1 MATITARRTENGELR
16 YQVKVRL
23 KGLPPQAA
31 TFRRKKEA
39 ERWAQATEAALRE
52 RRYFKAAESER
63 RTVAELIDRYMREI
77 LPTKRSARSQR
88 AQLLWWR
95 RELGSLTLA
104 DLTPATIADC
114 RDRLARGETPSGKK
128 ASPASQVR
136 YLAALSHTFTV
147 AVREWGWLDDNPVR
161 KVRRPTEPRG
171 RVRFLSE
178 KERTALLGACKRS
191 PNPLLYPLVVLALAT
206 GARLGELL
214 SLRWPDVDLARG
226 VARLARTKNGEP
238 RTLPLTGYA
247 LAVLKARAAERRS
260 DTNLLFPSE
269 HGRTPATLR
278 KPWETALAQAGI
290 ENFRFHDLRHTAA
303 SYLAMTG
310 ATPTDIAA
318 VLGHKTLAM
327 VKRYAHLSDQHVS
340 QVVARM
346 NESIF
351 PGPEGGQRAVQRWY
365 VPVASEEKQVNALI
379 GKEFRLPPTR

>member
-1 MATITARRTENGELR
+1 MATITARRTENGKR
-16 YQVKVRL
+16 HYQVKVRL
-23 KGLPPQAA
+23 KGYPPQAA

-63 RTVAELIDRYMREI
+63 HTAGELIDRYMREI

-95 RELGSLTLA
+95 DELGHLTLA
-104 DLTPATIADC
+104 DLTPAMIADC
-114 RDRLARGETPSGKK
+114 RDRLAKGETPSGKK

-136 YLAALSHTFTV
+136 YLAAFSHAFTV
-147 AVREWGWLDDNPVR
+147 AVREWGWLTENPVR
-161 KVRRPTEPRG
+161 NVRRPQEPHG
-171 RVRFLSE
+171 RVRFLSAE
-178 KERTALLGACKRS
+178 ERTALLAACKRDR
-191 PNPLLYPLVVLALAT
+191 NPLLYPLVVLALAT

-214 SLRWPDVDLARG
+214 GLRWAAVDLTRG

-238 RTLPLTGYA
+238 RTLPLTGHA
-247 LAVLKARAAERRS
+247 LAVLAARVAARPS
-260 DTNLLFPSE
+260 DTSFVFPSE

-278 KPWETALAQAGI
+278 KPWERALAEAGI

-351 PGPEGGQRAVQRWY
+351 PEA
-365 VPVASEEKQVNALI
+365 
-379 GKEFRLPPTR
+379 

>member
-1 MATITARRTENGELR
+1 MATITERKTENGERR

-23 KGLPPQAA
+23 KGYPAQAA
-31 TFRRKKEA
+31 TFHRKKEA
-39 ERWAQATEAALRE
+39 ERWAQSTEAALRE
-52 RRYFKAAESER
+52 RRYFKAAEAER
-63 RTVAELIDRYMREI
+63 RTVRETIDRYVKEI
-77 LPTKRSARSQR
+77 LPAKRSGRSQR
-88 AQLLWWR
+88 AQLLWWQE
-95 RELGSLTLA
+95 ELGHLSLA
-104 DLTPATIADC
+104 DLTPALIAEC
-114 RDRLARGETPSGKK
+114 RERLARGETPSGKP
-128 ASPASQVR
+128 ASPATQVR
-136 YLAALSHTFTV
+136 YLAALSHAVTV

-178 KERTALLGACKRS
+178 EERTALLAACERS
-191 PNPLLYPLVVLALAT
+191 RNPLLYPLVVLALAT

-214 SLRWPDVDLARG
+214 SLRWTDIDSARG

-238 RTLPLTGYA
+238 RTLPLTGHA
-247 LAVLKARAAERRS
+247 LAILKDRSVERPS
-260 DTNLLFPSE
+260 DTSFVFPSE

-278 KPWETALAQAGI
+278 KPWERALAEAEI

-340 QVVARM
+340 QVVTRM

-351 PGPEGGQRAVQRWY
+351 GSV
-365 VPVASEEKQVNALI
+365 S
-379 GKEFRLPPTR
+379 

>member
-1 MATITARRTENGELR
+1 MATITERRTENGKR
-16 YQVKVRL
+16 HYQVKVRL
-23 KGLPPQAA
+23 KGYPPQAA

-63 RTVAELIDRYMREI
+63 RTVGELIDRYMREV

-95 RELGSLTLA
+95 DELGHLTLA
-104 DLTPATIADC
+104 DLTPAMIADC
-114 RDRLARGETPSGKK
+114 RDRLAQGKTPSGKL

-136 YLAALSHTFTV
+136 YLAAFSHTFTV
-147 AVREWGWLDDNPVR
+147 AVREWGWLEDNPVQ

-178 KERTALLGACKRS
+178 KERTALLASCKEDR
-191 PNPLLYPLVVLALAT
+191 NPLLYPLVVLALGT

-214 SLRWPDVDLARG
+214 SLRWTDVDLTRG

-238 RTLPLTGYA
+238 RTLPLAGHVLVVLKA
-247 LAVLKARAAERRS
+247 LAVERGS
-260 DTNLLFPSE
+260 DANFVFPSE

-278 KPWETALAQAGI
+278 KPWERVLAEAGI
-290 ENFRFHDLRHTAA
+290 ENFRFHDLRHSAA
-303 SYLAMTG
+303 SYLAMMG

-351 PGPEGGQRAVQRWY
+351 PA
-365 VPVASEEKQVNALI
+365 A
-379 GKEFRLPPTR
+379 

>member
-1 MATITARRTENGELR
+1 MATITERRTENGKR
-16 YQVKVRL
+16 HYQVKVRL
-23 KGLPPQAA
+23 KGYPPQAA

-63 RTVAELIDRYMREI
+63 RTVGELIDRYMREI
-77 LPTKRSARSQR
+77 LPAKRSARSQR

-95 RELGSLTLA
+95 RELGHLTLA

-171 RVRFLSE
+171 RVRFLLE

-191 PNPLLYPLVVLALAT
+191 RNPLLYPLVVLALAT

-214 SLRWPDVDLARG
+214 SLRWSDVDLSRG

-238 RTLPLTGYA
+238 RTLPLIGHA
-247 LAVLKARAAERRS
+247 LAVLQTRAAEREN
-260 DTNLLFPSE
+260 DTSFLFPSE
-269 HGRTPATLR
+269 HGRTPATLQR
-278 KPWETALAQAGI
+278 PWKQALAEAGI
-290 ENFRFHDLRHTAA
+290 GNFRFHDLRHTAA

-318 VLGHKTLAM
+318 VLGHKTLSM

-351 PGPEGGQRAVQRWY
+351 PA
-365 VPVASEEKQVNALI
+365 
-379 GKEFRLPPTR
+379 T

>member
-1 MATITARRTENGELR
+1 MATITERRTETGGLR

-23 KGLPPQAA
+23 KGHPPQAA

-39 ERWAQATEAALRE
+39 ERWAQSTEAALRE

-63 RTVAELIDRYMREI
+63 RTVGEAIDRYMLEI
-77 LPTKRSARSQR
+77 LPTKRSGRSQR

-104 DLTPATIADC
+104 DLTPAAIADC
-114 RDRLARGETPSGKK
+114 RDRLARGETPSKK
-128 ASPASQVR
+128 PSTSATQVR
-136 YLAALSHTFTV
+136 YLAALSHTLAV
-147 AVREWGWLDDNPVR
+147 ALREWGWLTENPAR
-161 KVRRPTEPRG
+161 NVRRPKEPGG

-178 KERTALLGACKRS
+178 EERTALLAACKRS
-191 PNPLLYPLVVLALAT
+191 RNPLLYLLVVLALAT

-214 SLRWPDVDLARG
+214 GLRWADVDLTRG

-238 RTLPLTGYA
+238 RA
-247 LAVLKARAAERRS
+247 LLLGGHAIAVLAARAAERRM
-260 DTNLLFPSE
+260 DTSLVFPSE

-278 KPWETALAQAGI
+278 KPWERALAAAGI

-351 PGPEGGQRAVQRWY
+351 R
-365 VPVASEEKQVNALI
+365 SDS
-379 GKEFRLPPTR
+379 

>member
-1 MATITARRTENGELR
+1 MATITERRTESGER
-16 YQVKVRL
+16 HYQVKVRL
-23 KGLPPQAA
+23 KGHPPQAA

-63 RTVAELIDRYMREI
+63 RTVGELIDRYMHEI

-88 AQLLWWR
+88 TQLLWWR
-95 RELGSLTLA
+95 DELGHLILA
-104 DLTPATIADC
+104 DLTPAAIANC
-114 RDRLARGETPSGKK
+114 RDRLARGETPSGRA

-178 KERTALLGACKRS
+178 EERTALLRACKRS
-191 PNPLLYPLVVLALAT
+191 RNPLLYPLVVLALST

-214 SLRWPDVDLARG
+214 SLRWADLDLTRG
-226 VARLARTKNGEP
+226 VARLERTKNGEP
-238 RTLPLTGYA
+238 RTLPLKGHA
-247 LAVLKARAAERRS
+247 LAVLQDLAAVRRRDS
-260 DTNLLFPSE
+260 PLIFPST
-269 HGRTPATLR
+269 HGRTPACFT
-278 KPWETALAQAGI
+278 KPWERALIEAGI
-290 ENFRFHDLRHTAA
+290 ENFRFHDLRHSAA

-351 PGPEGGQRAVQRWY
+351 VS
-365 VPVASEEKQVNALI
+365 VS
-379 GKEFRLPPTR
+379 

>member
-1 MATITARRTENGELR
+1 MATITERRTERGKR
-16 YQVKVRL
+16 HYQVKVRL
-23 KGLPPQAA
+23 KGYPPQAA

-52 RRYFKAAESER
+52 RRYFKTAESER
-63 RTVAELIDRYMREI
+63 RTVGELITRYMREI

-88 AQLLWWR
+88 AQLLWWQ
-95 RELGSLTLA
+95 RELGALTLA
-104 DLTPATIADC
+104 DLTPAMIAGC
-114 RDRLARGETPSGKK
+114 RDRLAHGETPSGKK
-128 ASPASQVR
+128 ATPATQVR
-136 YLAALSHTFTV
+136 YLAALSHAFTV
-147 AVREWGWLDDNPVR
+147 AVREWGWLEDNPVQ

-178 KERTALLGACKRS
+178 EERTALLAACKRDR
-191 PNPLLYPLVVLALAT
+191 NPLLYPLVVLALAT

-214 SLRWPDVDLARG
+214 SLRWSDVDLTRG
-226 VARLARTKNGEP
+226 VAGLARTKNGEP
-238 RTLPLTGYA
+238 RTLPLAGHA
-247 LAVLKARAAERRS
+247 LAVLKARAVERPS
-260 DTNLLFPSE
+260 DTSFVFPSE
-269 HGRTPATLR
+269 HGRSPATLR
-278 KPWETALAQAGI
+278 KPWERALAAAEI

-340 QVVARM
+340 LVVARM

-351 PGPEGGQRAVQRWY
+351 SA
-365 VPVASEEKQVNALI
+365 A
-379 GKEFRLPPTR
+379 